1 MALKPLGIIYEI
13 TAILYKTDIF
23 HTYFVTLIASLEF
36 VLTGFDICVLVLSAW
51 EPHMPRKK
59 KHPELAYRAHEFI
72 MSEGSDDSLDS
83 TVGFDRARVST

>member
-1 MALKPLGIIYEI
+1 M
-13 TAILYKTDIF
+13 IF
-23 HTYFVTLIASLEF
+23 LDLVISLVYLEF
-36 VLTGFDICVLVLSAW
+36 VLIGFDFCVLVSTAW